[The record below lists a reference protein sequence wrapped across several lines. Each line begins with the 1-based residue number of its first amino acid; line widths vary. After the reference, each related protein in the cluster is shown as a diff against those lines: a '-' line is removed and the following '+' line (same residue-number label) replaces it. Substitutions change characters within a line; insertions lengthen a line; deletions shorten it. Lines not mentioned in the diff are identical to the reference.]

1 MGPGGR
7 AATYLG
13 CHFVDGQRAAAVAF
27 DALATSLRGGFVNG
41 DAGTLHGVYKI
52 GRSVVEAGDGD
63 NGRVVLVCEVAQD
76 VRVPSQK
83 GA

>member
-1 MGPGGR
+1 M
-7 AATYLG
+7 ATQVPYMA
-13 CHFVDGQRAAAVAF
+13 C
-27 DALATSLRGGFVNG
+27 
-41 DAGTLHGVYKI
+41 KI
-52 GRSVVEAGDGD
+52 GRSVIEAGDGD

>member
-1 MGPGGR
+1 M
-7 AATYLG
+7 AT
-13 CHFVDGQRAAAVAF
+13 HVPHVA
-27 DALATSLRGGFVNG
+27 
-41 DAGTLHGVYKI
+41 YKI
-52 GRSVVEAGDGD
+52 RRSVVKSGDGY

>member
-1 MGPGGR
+1 M
-7 AATYLG
+7 AAQVPYMA
-13 CHFVDGQRAAAVAF
+13 C
-27 DALATSLRGGFVNG
+27 
-41 DAGTLHGVYKI
+41 KI
-52 GRSVVEAGDGD
+52 GRSVIESGDGD

>member
-13 CHFVDGQRAAAVAF
+13 CHFVDEQRAAAAAF
-27 DALATSLRGGFVNG
+27 GALATSLRGGFVNG
-41 DAGTLHGVYKI
+41 DARTSRGVQDR
-52 GRSVVEAGDGD
+52 RSVVEAGDGD